1 MNNSTNKRHT
11 HQSVVTG
18 KTMAEATS
26 DVKEEFL
33 VAELIEDSS
42 SSSRKEL
49 NLSML
54 STIAIS
60 IVFLILAM
68 LLTPPDIFSQLFL
81 ALPMWLLFELGLVLS
96 KDKD

>member
-11 HQSVVTG
+11 HQSVVIG

-26 DVKEEFL
+26 DVQEEIL
-33 VAELIEDSS
+33 VAELMDDLS

-54 STIAIS
+54 STIAVS
-60 IVFLILAM
+60 IVFLI
-68 LLTPPDIFSQLFL
+68 SFL
-81 ALPMWLLFELGLVLS
+81 IRHA
-96 KDKD
+96 

>member
-42 SSSRKEL
+42 SSSRNEL
-49 NLSML
+49 NL
-54 STIAIS
+54 
-60 IVFLILAM
+60 
-68 LLTPPDIFSQLFL
+68 
-81 ALPMWLLFELGLVLS
+81 
-96 KDKD
+96 